1 MRLQV
6 KVPIVFSTVVA
17 IFTLALSSIT
27 CAAPKSPQADQAPQP
42 NRPPII
48 QSLSGP
54 TNWEPQTDGD
64 FTCVAADPDSDNL
77 TYSWAADNGTIE
89 GNGASAKWTSPSSM
103 GKYNIQVTV
112 SDGKDGQAIA
122 RQAVSVLINAD
133 GSISADTPAILKMAF
148 PASETVTVA
157 KRVRI
162 WTASPIEC
170 IVEGADVKT
179 LKYNWTAASGRFQAA
194 KGMSLEGGTA
204 SKVNWIT
211 PGAGGDYI
219 VNVTVTDSSGNEA
232 KGQVNFKV
240 ICCTTE

>member
-6 KVPIVFSTVVA
+6 KLLLILSIIV
-17 IFTLALSSIT
+17 TLFASALLSIT
-27 CAAPKSPQADQAPQP
+27 CAAPKSSQADQAPQL

-48 QSLSGP
+48 KSIYGS
-54 TNWEPQTDGD
+54 TNWDPQTEGD
-64 FTCVAADPDSDNL
+64 FTCVASDPDSDNL
-77 TYSWAADNGTIE
+77 TYSWTADNGTIK
-89 GNGASAKWTSPSSM
+89 GTGASAKWTSPASM
-103 GKYNIQVTV
+103 GKYNISVTV
-112 SDGKDGQAIA
+112 SDGQGNEAKATQEV
-122 RQAVSVLINAD
+122 RVLINAD
-133 GSISADTPAILKMAF
+133 GSISSDAPVILKMAL
-148 PASETVTVA
+148 PAKETVTAA

-170 IVEGADVKT
+170 IVDSPDAKN
-179 LKYNWTAASGRFQAA
+179 LKYTWTAASGRFQAA
-194 KGMSLEGGTA
+194 RGLSLEGGTA

-219 VNVTVTDSSGNEA
+219 VNVTVTDSSGSEA